1 LFLALKGRRKGENDM
16 ADDPNKKH
24 VDSWFVSSQPHEY
37 EYFKKKIKEA
47 FPHKSDD
54 DVHDAILS
62 CRKAIAPSEG
72 RQKLT
77 DCVHK
82 KLRV

>member
-1 LFLALKGRRKGENDM
+1 M

-37 EYFKKKIKEA
+37 EYFKKRVKEA
-47 FPHKSDD
+47 FPQKSDD

-72 RQKLT
+72 RAKLT
-77 DCVHK
+77 ECVHK
-82 KLRV
+82 KLRG